1 MSSAAASGSSERAS
15 STDSIFGGSGVGA
28 TTVGGASAASAKP
41 VGTEVSVS
49 VCESDV
55 LLDEAALDLLL
66 PRPTIWLSSGSV
78 LNGQV
83 GSGFAVEGC
92 LRRLVRRL
100 RSGGHLLVSGWSCSF
115 LYPELLAAV
124 GLEIAHVASLP
135 SAEADGLE
143 SDLQRLQLFVLRK
156 GEGGEEPLSEKG
168 GEKEESEEP
177 LGQRA
182 VSVRV
187 WAEDSP
193 LLRAIAGVN
202 V

>member
-1 MSSAAASGSSERAS
+1 M
-15 STDSIFGGSGVGA
+15 
-28 TTVGGASAASAKP
+28 P
-41 VGTEVSVS
+41 VGEKRW
-49 VCESDV
+49 
-55 LLDEAALDLLL
+55 L
-66 PRPTIWLSSGSV
+66 TI
-78 LNGQV
+78 
-83 GSGFAVEGC
+83 
-92 LRRLVRRL
+92 RIVRKYEKVMK
-100 RSGGHLLVSGWSCSF
+100 G
-115 LYPELLAAV
+115 
-124 GLEIAHVASLP
+124 IASLP

-193 LLRAIAGVN
+193 LLRAIAGV
-202 V
+202 